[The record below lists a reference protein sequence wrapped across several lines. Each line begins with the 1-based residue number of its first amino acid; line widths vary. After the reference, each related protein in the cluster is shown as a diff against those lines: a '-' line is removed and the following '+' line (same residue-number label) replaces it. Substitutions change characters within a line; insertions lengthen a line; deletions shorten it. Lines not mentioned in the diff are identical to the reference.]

1 MITMLDGRKTYI
13 AAAGIILIAVGGFF
27 SGDLTLIAAV
37 TQVLAGL
44 GLGALRYGVAT
55 K

>member
-1 MITMLDGRKTYI
+1 MLDGRKTYI
-13 AAAGIILIAVGGFF
+13 AAAGIILIAVGGFLN
-27 SGDLTLIAAV
+27 GDLTLLTAL
-37 TQVLAGL
+37 TQVFTGL

>member
-1 MITMLDGRKTYI
+1 MLNGKKTFL
-13 AAAGIILIAVGGFF
+13 AAAGIILIGIGGFL

-37 TQVLAGL
+37 TQVLGGL
-44 GLGALRYGVAT
+44 GLGALRIGVGS